1 MCEMEVVLQ
10 GDIPEGSYRAWYRC
24 NNCGAIFQHDI
35 QKGQLAAKMDGV
47 CPTCGCKSGT
57 AGIGVF
63 PIVKY
68 NPEHDKQQRYYF
80 K

>member
-1 MCEMEVVLQ
+1 MKEVKIDLV
-10 GDIPEGSYRAWYRC
+10 GDLPVGVYRAAYRC
-24 NNCGAIFQHDI
+24 SNCGLIFEYDMK
-35 QKGQLAAKMDGV
+35 KGIAASKMDGV
-47 CPTCGCKSGT
+47 CPMCGCKSGT